1 MDFSKVGAYLDERVK
16 NGLPMGQVWVTK
28 DYETVYAYNAGWQD
42 AGKTVPASDN
52 TLCWCFSNTK
62 VYTATCL
69 MRLVEEGK
77 IGLDDPVSKYLPEFA
92 ETFYRDGEEIRKSE
106 KPVTVR
112 HLITMTSGLSYA
124 YKKSYPHFAEAVEKP
139 GMTTREAVAALPK
152 DPWKFAPGTD
162 YIYGL
167 GHDVVAAVI
176 EVASGM
182 RFSEY
187 MKKFIIEP
195 LGIQDTGFRP
205 NEEQKTRLAA
215 MYRCDK
221 ETGEIILRET
231 ANEYAFCEGYESGGA
246 GLFSCPKEYGKL
258 LTVLACGGVSKDGY
272 RLLKPET
279 IKLMATNQLT
289 GQALR
294 SFRTNR
300 TDHEAASK
308 RGYGYGLGVRVHMDP
323 AESGR
328 RSSVGEFGWTGAA
341 GALSVVDPERRLAIV
356 YAEHIRGHELKH
368 VLHTDLINLIC
379 EGLEA

>member
-1 MDFSKVGAYLDERVK
+1 MDFSKVGAYLDECVK
-16 NGLPMGQVWVTK
+16 NGLPMGQVRVTK
-28 DYETVYAYNAGWQD
+28 DYETVYSYNAGWRD
-42 AGKTVPASDN
+42 AEKTIPVSDD

-62 VYTATCL
+62 VYTAVCL

-77 IGLDDPVSKYLPEFA
+77 IKLDDPVSKYLPEFA
-92 ETFYRDGEEIRKSE
+92 ETFYLDGEEVRKAE

-124 YKKSYPHFAEAVEKP
+124 FKTRYPHFAEAVEKP
-139 GMTTREAVAALPK
+139 GMTTREAIAALPK

-162 YIYGL
+162 YVYGL

-187 MKKFIIEP
+187 MKKIIIEP
-195 LGIQDTGFRP
+195 LGIKDTDFRP
-205 NEEQKTRLAA
+205 NAEQVSRLAA

-221 ETGEIILRET
+221 ETGAFVLRET
-231 ANEYAFCEGYESGGA
+231 ANEYAFCENYESGGA

-258 LTVLACGGVSKDGY
+258 LTTLACGGVSKDGY

-289 GQALR
+289 GQALH
-294 SFRTNR
+294 SYLTNR
-300 TDHEAASK
+300 SDVPAPAK
-308 RGYGYGLGVRVHMDP
+308 RGYGYGLGVRVHLDP
-323 AESGR
+323 SASGR
-328 RSSVGEFGWTGAA
+328 KSSAGEFGWTGAA

-356 YAEHIRGHELKH
+356 YAEHVRGHEGKF
-368 VLHTDLINLIC
+368 VIHTDLINLIC